1 MPYRGPANPLRV
13 VRAVDYYIIAQH
25 SSYDQPYAARSG
37 RAMSQPQHAR
47 RTRSDRC
54 GPQPGHSMNQMPNL
68 QSLPRASALLCLEVE
83 RFCLRQLALP
93 KGASLVLAVS
103 GGADSTALALI
114 LSLLAPRLNLRLSA
128 LSVNHG
134 LRPEADED
142 AAHALAVCHALGMH
156 CTVRAADV
164 RGFAA
169 SRHMGEEEA
178 GRAVRYALLEEERV
192 AQNAHFIALGHH
204 CQDLSEDIVLR
215 LVRGAGWPS
224 LGGMP
229 ARDDA
234 RCLLRPLLACEPDDL
249 RQLLRQCGLGWRED
263 ASNQSLDYRRNR
275 LRLQTLPLLRAENPS
290 LDRTLGHMW
299 QLANL
304 DRDYWEKTLDEALA
318 ANPWQEMTN
327 ERQDGL
333 PALAALTLPRA
344 LLRPLHPAAR
354 LRLYMRALQ
363 HLCSSSKAVISTGA
377 PALPPHSTSAQARAS
392 TLLALD
398 EALTQGRGNT
408 RFQLPG
414 GIEAHLKGGGVTFT
428 RAL

>member
-1 MPYRGPANPLRV
+1 MHQ
-13 VRAVDYYIIAQH
+13 I
-25 SSYDQPYAARSG
+25 
-37 RAMSQPQHAR
+37 
-47 RTRSDRC
+47 
-54 GPQPGHSMNQMPNL
+54 PNL

-93 KGASLVLAVS
+93 RGASLVLAVS
-103 GGADSTALALI
+103 GGADSTALALV
-114 LSLLAPRLNLRLSA
+114 LSLLAPRLDLRLSA

-134 LRPEADED
+134 LRPEADDD
-142 AAHALAVCHALGMH
+142 AAHAHAVCHALGMH
-156 CTVRAADV
+156 CTVRKADV
-164 RGFAA
+164 KDFAT
-169 SRHMGEEEA
+169 SHHMGEEEA
-178 GRAVRYALLEEERV
+178 GRAVRYALLEEERK
-192 AQNAHFIALGHH
+192 ARNAHFIALGHH
-204 CQDLSEDIVLR
+204 RQDLSEDIVLR

-234 RCLLRPLLACEPDDL
+234 RCLLRPLLACDPEDL
-249 RQLLRQCGLGWRED
+249 KQLLRHCGLGWRED

-275 LRLQTLPLLRAENPS
+275 LRLQALPLLRAENPA

-304 DRDYWEKTLDEALA
+304 DRAYWEKTLDDALA
-318 ANPWQEMTN
+318 AHPWQETTTDGQN
-327 ERQDGL
+327 GL

-363 HLCSSSKAVISTGA
+363 HLCSGSKAMGATGTPA
-377 PALPPHSTSAQARAS
+377 PPPSTSPQARSS

-414 GIEAHLKGGGVTFT
+414 GIVAHLKGGGVTFSHT
-428 RAL
+428 L

>member
-1 MPYRGPANPLRV
+1 M
-13 VRAVDYYIIAQH
+13 
-25 SSYDQPYAARSG
+25 
-37 RAMSQPQHAR
+37 
-47 RTRSDRC
+47 
-54 GPQPGHSMNQMPNL
+54 
-68 QSLPRASALLCLEVE
+68 
-83 RFCLRQLALP
+83 
-93 KGASLVLAVS
+93 LAVS

-114 LSLLAPRLNLRLSA
+114 LSLLAPRLNLRLSS

-142 AAHALAVCHALGMH
+142 AAHALAVCQALGMH
-156 CTVRAADV
+156 CTVREVDV
-164 RGFAA
+164 KDFAA

-178 GRAVRYALLEEERV
+178 GRAVRYALLDEERK
-192 AQNAHFIALGHH
+192 AKNADFIALGHH
-204 CQDLSEDIVLR
+204 RQDLSEDIVLR

-234 RCLLRPLLACEPDDL
+234 RCLLRPLLACDPDDL
-249 RQLLRQCGLGWRED
+249 KQLLRQCGLDWRED
-263 ASNQSLDYRRNR
+263 ASNQSMDYRRNR
-275 LRLQTLPLLRAENPS
+275 LRLQTLPLLRAENPA
-290 LDRTLGHMW
+290 LDRTLGRMW

-304 DRDYWEKTLDEALA
+304 DRDYWEKTLDDALTA
-318 ANPWQEMTN
+318 HPWLET

-333 PALAALTLPRA
+333 PALASLTLPRA

-354 LRLYMRALQ
+354 LRLYVRALQ
-363 HLCSSSKAVISTGA
+363 HLCSGNKAMRTTDT
-377 PALPPHSTSAQARAS
+377 PALPLQATSAQARAK

-414 GIEAHLKGGGVTFT
+414 GIVAHLKGGDVTFIHT
-428 RAL
+428 L

>member
-1 MPYRGPANPLRV
+1 
-13 VRAVDYYIIAQH
+13 
-25 SSYDQPYAARSG
+25 
-37 RAMSQPQHAR
+37 
-47 RTRSDRC
+47 
-54 GPQPGHSMNQMPNL
+54 MNQIPSL

-83 RFCLRQLALP
+83 RFCLCQLALP

-114 LSLLAPRLNLRLSA
+114 LSLLAPRLDLRLSA

-134 LRPEADED
+134 LRPEAQVD
-142 AAHALAVCHALGMH
+142 AAHAHTVCQALGMP
-156 CTVRAADV
+156 CTLRTSNVKD
-164 RGFAA
+164 FAA

-178 GRAVRYALLEEERV
+178 GRTVRYALLEEERK
-192 AQNAHFIALGHH
+192 ARNAHFIALGHH
-204 CQDLSEDIVLR
+204 RQDLSEDIVLR

-234 RCLLRPLLACEPDDL
+234 RCLLRPLLTCAPDDL
-249 RQLLRQCGLGWRED
+249 RQLLRHCGLDWRED

-275 LRLQTLPLLRAENPS
+275 LRLQALPLLRAENPA

-304 DRDYWEKTLDEALA
+304 DRAYWEKTLDDALA
-318 ANPWQEMTN
+318 AHPWQETTTDGQN
-327 ERQDGL
+327 GL

-344 LLRPLHPAAR
+344 LLRPLHSAAR

-363 HLCSSSKAVISTGA
+363 HLCSGSKAMGATGTPA
-377 PALPPHSTSAQARAS
+377 PPPSTSPQARSS

-414 GIEAHLKGGGVTFT
+414 GIVAHLKGGGVTFSHT
-428 RAL
+428 L

>member
-1 MPYRGPANPLRV
+1 
-13 VRAVDYYIIAQH
+13 
-25 SSYDQPYAARSG
+25 
-37 RAMSQPQHAR
+37 
-47 RTRSDRC
+47 
-54 GPQPGHSMNQMPNL
+54 MNQIPSL

-103 GGADSTALALI
+103 GGADSTALALV
-114 LSLLAPRLNLRLSA
+114 LSLLAPRLDLRLSA
-128 LSVNHG
+128 LSINHG
-134 LRPEADED
+134 LRPEAEMD
-142 AAHALAVCHALGMH
+142 AAHAHAVCQALGMP
-156 CTVRAADV
+156 CTLRTVDV
-164 RGFAA
+164 KGFAA
-169 SRHMGEEEA
+169 SHHMGEEEA
-178 GRAVRYALLEEERV
+178 GRAMRYALLEEERI
-192 AQNAHFIALGHH
+192 ARNAHFIALGHH
-204 CQDLSEDIVLR
+204 RQDLSEDIILR

-234 RCLLRPLLACEPDDL
+234 RCLLRPLLACDPDAL
-249 RQLLRQCGLGWRED
+249 KQLLRHYGLDWRDD

-275 LRLQTLPLLRAENPS
+275 LRLQALPLLRVENPA

-304 DRDYWEKTLDEALA
+304 DRDYWEKTLDDALA
-318 ANPWQEMTN
+318 AHPWQETTTVQ
-327 ERQDGL
+327 QDGL
-333 PALAALTLPRA
+333 SVLTALTLPRA

-354 LRLYMRALQ
+354 LRLYMWALQ
-363 HLCSSSKAVISTGA
+363 HVCSGNKAMGATDA
-377 PALPPHSTSAQARAS
+377 PAPPPSTSAQARSS

-414 GIEAHLKGGGVTFT
+414 GIVAHLKGGSITFS
-428 RAL
+428 RVL